1 MQQTML
7 FLPFQWQHVQT
18 LESVLRMDVL
28 VLYTFPPGRTE
39 DVYVEGTVVNVTCD
53 EGFVATYGGVSE
65 CQRDGTWTT
74 LPTCESMCK
83 HCKTFCP

>member
-1 MQQTML
+1 MATC
-7 FLPFQWQHVQT
+7 PDPGV
-18 LESVLRMDVL
+18 SVENGSFSITV
-28 VLYTFPPGRTE
+28 PPGRTE

-74 LPTCESMCK
+74 LPTCESMYEV
-83 HCKTFCP
+83 HLWLTGILAHLHTAD